1 MSCAVGG
8 ALLLWMLLSTGSLV
22 RSLGFKGVD
31 DCPEQ
36 TLSAAE
42 AEALY
47 ERGLDRTQIGMMGE
61 YYRSDSVEAGLPMIR
76 RAALHGVTSA
86 METYAS
92 HFIQQG
98 AINMQQ
104 IDGLSYP
111 DATAEGMMWSIL
123 LKHRGEGIMKGDEAT
138 YRVLLDPTVPF
149 PDGYFN
155 NPSGTAWIFQMA
167 TKRGLGWAREQAFAW
182 KSCW

>member
-1 MSCAVGG
+1 MSWAVGG
-8 ALLLWMLLSTGSLV
+8 ALLLLFLLSTGSLV
-22 RSLGFKGVD
+22 RSLGFKGVEE
-31 DCPEQ
+31 CPEQ

-42 AEALY
+42 AKALY
-47 ERGLDRTQIGMMGE
+47 ERGLARTQVGMMGE

-76 RAALHGVTSA
+76 TAALHGVTSA
-86 METYAS
+86 MDTYAS

-98 AINMQQ
+98 AINMHP

-123 LKHRGEGIMKGDEAT
+123 LKHRGETIMKGDEAT
-138 YRVLLDPTVPF
+138 YQVLLDPSIPF
-149 PDGYFN
+149 PDGYFK
-155 NPSGTAWIFQMA
+155 NPSGTAWMFQMV
-167 TKRGLGWAREQAFAW
+167 TKRGLDWARKQAFAW